1 MVLVSSLSESLQL
14 DDGVGMRSCN
24 GSAAHCHAEQ
34 PPLNRSASAKAV
46 PLPESLKQ
54 LELVFSSLEWHL
66 PEYLEE
72 ISIHP
77 VLFMLSTLYSQQ
89 ASLTFAA
96 QLPVRMVIVWLNEQV
111 VLRR

>member
-1 MVLVSSLSESLQL
+1 MQWL
-14 DDGVGMRSCN
+14 
-24 GSAAHCHAEQ
+24 GSALPRRATSVEPFGFRQ
-34 PPLNRSASAKAV
+34 
-46 PLPESLKQ
+46 LPESLKQ

-96 QLPVRMVIVWLNEQV
+96 QLPVRMVIVWLNEEV